1 MNSAY
6 NNLNI
11 MNFYGVGDYN
21 IPPIFKNEIKFDNFI
36 GFNFAKTC
44 KNPSENAIHFF
55 LDDYQ
60 FERVWEMPSRYLNLL
75 KKFQCVCS
83 PDFSMYTDYPKAIQ
97 IFAHFK
103 KHWLAAYWQRHGIKV
118 IPTIGWS
125 DKKSYEW
132 CFDGE
137 PKNATI
143 AISSVGT
150 QNNKKAKKLFLLGYE
165 KMLEVLE
172 PETIIFYG
180 SIPQECRGNI
190 VQIKAFHEKFIEARM
205 AKC

>member
-1 MNSAY
+1 
-6 NNLNI
+6 
-11 MNFYGVGDYN
+11 
-21 IPPIFKNEIKFDNFI
+21 
-36 GFNFAKTC
+36 
-44 KNPSENAIHFF
+44 
-55 LDDYQ
+55 
-60 FERVWEMPSRYLNLL
+60 
-75 KKFQCVCS
+75 
-83 PDFSMYTDYPKAIQ
+83 MYTDYPKAIQ
-97 IFAHFK
+97 ILAHFK

-125 DKKSYEW
+125 DEKSYEW

-150 QNNKKAKKLFLLGYE
+150 QNDKKAKKLFLLGYE

-190 VQIKAFHEKFIEARM
+190 VRIKAFHEKFIEARM

>member
-60 FERVWEMPSRYLNLL
+60 FERVWEMPIG
-75 KKFQCVCS
+75 
-83 PDFSMYTDYPKAIQ
+83 TQ
-97 IFAHFK
+97 IFEFVK
-103 KHWLAAYWQRHGIKV
+103 K
-118 IPTIGWS
+118 IPM
-125 DKKSYEW
+125 
-132 CFDGE
+132 CMF
-137 PKNATI
+137 P
-143 AISSVGT
+143 
-150 QNNKKAKKLFLLGYE
+150 
-165 KMLEVLE
+165 
-172 PETIIFYG
+172 
-180 SIPQECRGNI
+180 
-190 VQIKAFHEKFIEARM
+190 
-205 AKC
+205 